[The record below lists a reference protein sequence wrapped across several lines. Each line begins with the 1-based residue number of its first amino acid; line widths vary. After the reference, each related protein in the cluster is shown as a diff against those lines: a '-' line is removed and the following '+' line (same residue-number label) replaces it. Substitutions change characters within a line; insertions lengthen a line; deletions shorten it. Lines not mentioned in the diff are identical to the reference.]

1 MVIWTDSWMAL
12 PAKTQI
18 IRSFHISLIWEQ
30 ASKSLSQPFQENM
43 MCLNFTSSE
52 DHTFPL
58 PHRTFTHTACV
69 FTKVLCV
76 LHHSKAMGETAIY
89 HEAWQEGTLWH
100 RRGVHQELIP
110 MFDSKAKCSK
120 TSCII
125 VTISWTGCLFFIY
138 YISTASK
145 WILCKVFWLVLG
157 LLYVCVV
164 LKLNSQIWKF
174 ICFHSNKNINDLFSG
189 TYTKRQLKTH
199 LFCFKT

>member
-1 MVIWTDSWMAL
+1 MKNIKQTKNDKEKNGDLDWFSIWMVL

-18 IRSFHISLIWEQ
+18 IRSFHISLIWKQ
-30 ASKSLSQPFQENM
+30 ASKSPSQPFQENM

-58 PHRTFTHTACV
+58 PSPAFHAHS
-69 FTKVLCV
+69 LCFYKGS
-76 LHHSKAMGETAIY
+76 LSSLKAMGETAIY

-125 VTISWTGCLFFIY
+125 VKISWAGCLFFIY

-145 WILCKVFWLVLG
+145 WILCKVF
-157 LLYVCVV
+157 
-164 LKLNSQIWKF
+164 F
-174 ICFHSNKNINDLFSG
+174 
-189 TYTKRQLKTH
+189 
-199 LFCFKT
+199 